1 MKTLMIDTASYDR
14 YFIAVDTAAKCGINY
29 KSEERLNC
37 CKRYH
42 AELTAETQEQEK
54 ILNMISGAT
63 FAHPQETER
72 RRELNTYLNNLTK

>member
-1 MKTLMIDTASYDR
+1 MKTLTIDTADYTC
-14 YFIAVDTAAKCGINY
+14 YCIAVDTAAKCGIKC

-42 AELTAETQEQEK
+42 VELTADTPEQEK

-63 FAHPQETER
+63 FTHPQEKKR
-72 RRELNTYLNNLTK
+72 RHELNEYLNNLTK

>member
-1 MKTLMIDTASYDR
+1 MKTLTVDTASYDR

-42 AELTAETQEQEK
+42 AELTAETPEQEK
-54 ILNMISGAT
+54 ILNMVAGAT
-63 FAHPQETER
+63 FAHPQEKKR
-72 RRELNTYLNNLTK
+72 RHELNEYIKNL